1 MARPKEFD
9 ENEALQKALEVF
21 WRRGYE
27 RTSLADLLSA
37 MGLSKS
43 SFYETFGSKQALFRE
58 ALARYQNDK
67 LAQLRAQL
75 DDGRPARQ
83 SIEALFR
90 RIVDNACPTSNGR
103 GCMSCNEAV
112 EMAPHDPSVRRQIER
127 FLNETEHILAEAVR
141 RGQADG
147 SISRRHDPVQLA
159 RFLTVGSHG
168 LQVMARAKSE
178 PDRLKDSLAV
188 MMSALN

>member
-9 ENEALQKALEVF
+9 ESEALHKALEVF
-21 WRRGYE
+21 WRHGYE
-27 RTSLADLLSA
+27 GTSLADLLAA

-43 SFYETFGSKQALFRE
+43 SFYETFGSKQTLFRD
-58 ALARYQNDK
+58 ALARYQDDR
-67 LAQLRAQL
+67 LAQLRARL
-75 DDGRPARQ
+75 DDGRPARR
-83 SIEALFR
+83 SIEAFFR
-90 RIVDNACPTSNGR
+90 LIVDGACEKGNGR

-112 EMAPHDPSVRRQIER
+112 ELAPHDPSVRRQIER
-127 FLNETEHILAEAVR
+127 YLGETEEIFAEAIR

-147 SISRRHDPVQLA
+147 SIGGQHDPRRLA
-159 RFLTVGSHG
+159 RFLTVGLNG

-178 PDRLKDSLAV
+178 PGRLEDSLSV